1 MLLFIELAHTRISFV
16 FVFYLWSWQIDDETK
31 SERFFAEFYDGWLW
45 VCLSLLPFF
54 CEAELGKITLVCM
67 YPCGLVQFCPLKD
80 VAIMVSRLNMPITF
94 MVFNLNHLQL
104 NHFYEFLFGVL
115 TFKLS
120 HYLIVF
126 FTGAVF

>member
-1 MLLFIELAHTRISFV
+1 MGLF
-16 FVFYLWSWQIDDETK
+16 K
-31 SERFFAEFYDGWLW
+31 FAT
-45 VCLSLLPFF
+45 FF

-80 VAIMVSRLNMPITF
+80 VAILVSRLNMPIAF

-115 TFKLS
+115 TLKLS